1 MSITYLAR
9 LDFYRMGLVLLGSLH
24 KALID
29 IHTLIVVLHNFG
41 ALGRFG
47 DAIAFGAA
55 LFHYSN

>member
-9 LDFYRMGLVLLGSLH
+9 LDFNRMWLVLLGSLH

-29 IHTLIVVLHNFG
+29 IHALVVVIHNFG